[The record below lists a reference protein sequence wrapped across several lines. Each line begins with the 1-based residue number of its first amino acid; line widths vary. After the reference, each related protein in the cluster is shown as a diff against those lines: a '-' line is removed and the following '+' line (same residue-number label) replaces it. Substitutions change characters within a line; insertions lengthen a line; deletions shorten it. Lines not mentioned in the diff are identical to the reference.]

1 MVVQGKL
8 KSGRLSR
15 LIGSECHLGILLPRA
30 TNVRAAPTLAYEL
43 SNRRAARN
51 YCPSDVFRFQV

>member
-51 YCPSDVFRFQV
+51 LIF